1 MRADRL
7 PVVDLPVVDL
17 AVVDLAVV
25 DLAVVGGYVG
35 TQIFSSKSIKQRERD
50 TQKCA

>member
-17 AVVDLAVV
+17 P
-25 DLAVVGGYVG
+25 VVGGYFG